1 MPTLRRA
8 ATTTEGMCVPGPPED
23 GSEAQ
28 RSTGEQRPD
37 AAPLPDTAQRA
48 ADPREIAL
56 FPLHTVLL
64 PGGLLPLRIFEPRY
78 VDLVGR
84 CLRGNEIF
92 GVVLIQ
98 AGEESGSAVRTAA
111 VGTAARIVDF
121 QPLADGLLG
130 VLCRGERRFRIISH
144 HQQPDGLN
152 CAAVDW
158 LSEAAPEPLEPVF
171 VPLARMVREAFASLT
186 NSQRFIEPHY
196 DDAGWVSHRLAE
208 MMPLE
213 PALLQRLLELERP
226 GERLRLLAPLIDARG
241 AQRA

>member
-1 MPTLRRA
+1 
-8 ATTTEGMCVPGPPED
+8 VPGPRD
-23 GSEAQ
+23 GGGEA
-28 RSTGEQRPD
+28 RPSGGAQRPD
-37 AAPLPDTAQRA
+37 EGRRSSAAQ
-48 ADPREIAL
+48 EIAL

-84 CLRGNEIF
+84 CLRGNDVF

-98 AGEESGSAVRTAA
+98 VGEETGSPVRTAA
-111 VGTAARIVDF
+111 VGTGARIVDF

-130 VLCRGERRFRIISH
+130 LLCRGERRFRIVSQ

-152 CAAVDW
+152 CAVVDW
-158 LSEAAPEPLEPVF
+158 LSEAAPEPLEPAF
-171 VPLARMVREAFASLT
+171 APLARMVREAFASLT

-196 DDAGWVSHRLAE
+196 EDAGWVSHRLAE